1 MTILLDSHALLWLIN
16 GDQDLGRRARSLCE
30 SGRQG
35 SPIAVSAIS
44 FYELANEH
52 RKGRIV
58 MSPDP
63 WHWRAQ
69 VLNLGIVE
77 LSVDAGTSID
87 AAGLVD
93 FHRDPMDRLIAATA
107 LRHQATLVTADRSI
121 LKWNGPLRSVDAR
134 T

>member
-1 MTILLDSHALLWLIN
+1 
-16 GDQDLGRRARSLCE
+16 
-30 SGRQG
+30 
-35 SPIAVSAIS
+35 
-44 FYELANEH
+44 
-52 RKGRIV
+52 

-87 AAGLVD
+87 AAGLAD

-107 LRHQATLVTADRSI
+107 LRHQATLVTADRAI

>member
-1 MTILLDSHALLWLIN
+1 MTTILDSHVLLWLVN
-16 GDQDLGRRARSLCE
+16 GNQELGRKARSLCE
-30 SGRQG
+30 GGREAD
-35 SPIAVSAIS
+35 PIAVSAIS

-63 WHWRAQ
+63 WRWRAQ

-107 LRHQATLVTADRSI
+107 IRHQATLVTADRAI

-134 T
+134 A